1 MILQSLYE
9 LYDRLSRDPDYDI
22 APPGYSLQKISFRVV
37 LKPDGTLHDIEN
49 LRDPTNKRPVQMIMP
64 GGDKPTGKVTEQSV
78 HKKVQFLRN
87 DLPFLIGVTVPGG
100 KEAVLSLANMEFEA
114 FKRYHIELEPQ
125 INDVGFS
132 VLCRFLRDWKPEQA
146 LAHQEWQEFGDGQG
160 VLQLLGQT
168 TYLHERP
175 AVRAWW
181 DARQK
186 HQRGQVAQCLIT
198 GELKTIARLHE
209 PKIKGVRGS
218 QTSGAPVVAFD
229 KDSDA
234 FASYGRDGEQGFN
247 APVSEDAAFRYATAL
262 NALLDGPK
270 SHKHRFSLADATV
283 VFWTKEPTLTE
294 DIFAQFAAQGSAVSQ
309 ERQVQDEGL
318 RQKLE
323 LFLKALRKGRE
334 AYAEIE
340 KDPNQTPF
348 FILGL
353 TGQAKGRIGVRFFY
367 RDTLSRLL
375 ENLRQHYTDVNIE
388 REYGA
393 DAKRPDPEFPALWHL
408 LDETCPRLNGKADRD
423 KIPPILSGPLLRA
436 VITGAQYPAGLFNA
450 VIRRIHADKTINYVR
465 ASIIKGYLTRNQR
478 KEVAMGLDSNRKDPS
493 YRLGRLF
500 AALEKTQGDALG
512 KLNATIRDRY
522 YSSASATPG
531 VVFPRLLRTYQHHL
545 AKMEKG
551 RIGREM
557 LVREILEPLTNF
569 PSQLNLTEQG
579 LFAIGYYHQ
588 MRDLWTS
595 KQDREEEPEGDES

>member
-1 MILQSLYE
+1 
-9 LYDRLSRDPDYDI
+9 
-22 APPGYSLQKISFRVV
+22 
-37 LKPDGTLHDIEN
+37 
-49 LRDPTNKRPVQMIMP
+49 
-64 GGDKPTGKVTEQSV
+64 
-78 HKKVQFLRN
+78 
-87 DLPFLIGVTVPGG
+87 
-100 KEAVLSLANMEFEA
+100 
-114 FKRYHIELEPQ
+114 
-125 INDVGFS
+125 
-132 VLCRFLRDWKPEQA
+132 LRDWKPEQA

-408 LDETCPRLNGKADRD
+408 LDETCPRLNGKTDRD

>member
-37 LKPDGTLHDIEN
+37 LNPDGTLHGIEN
-49 LRDPTNKRPVQMIMP
+49 LRDPKSKRPRQMIMP

-87 DLPFLIGVTVPGG
+87 DLPFLIGATVSGE
-100 KEAVLSLANMEFEA
+100 KEAVFSLADMEFEA
-114 FKRYHIELEPQ
+114 FKKYHLEIEFQ
-125 INDVGFS
+125 INDVHFS
-132 VLCRFLRDWKPEQA
+132 VLCRFLRSWKPEQA
-146 LAHQEWQEFGDGQG
+146 LGHQEWQEFGDGQG
-160 VLQLLGQT
+160 VFQLLGQT
-168 TYLHERP
+168 AYLHECP
-175 AVRAWW
+175 AVRGWW
-181 DARQK
+181 DAQQK
-186 HQRGQVAQCLIT
+186 EYKGQVAQCLIT

-218 QTSGAPVVAFD
+218 QSSGAPVVAFD

-247 APVSEDAAFRYATAL
+247 APVSEEAAFRYATAL

-283 VFWTKEPTLTE
+283 VFWTKEPTFTE
-294 DIFAQFAAQGSAVSQ
+294 DIFAQFANQGSLVSQ
-309 ERQVQDEGL
+309 NKEVQDEGL
-318 RQKLE
+318 RQQFE
-323 LFLKALRKGRE
+323 LFLKALRQGKE

-340 KDPNQTPF
+340 KNPDQTPF

-375 ENLRQHYTDVNIE
+375 DNLRQHYTDMSIE
-388 REYGA
+388 RDYGQ
-393 DAKRPDPEFPALWHL
+393 DAKRPDPEFPALWQL

-436 VITGAQYPAGLFNA
+436 VITGTLYPAGLFNA

-478 KEVAMGLDSNRKDPS
+478 KEVGMGLDSNRKDPS

-512 KLNATIRDRY
+512 KLNATIRDRF

-545 AKMEKG
+545 AKMDKG
-551 RIGREM
+551 KVGREM
-557 LVREILEPLTNF
+557 LVREILESLTSF
-569 PSQLNLTEQG
+569 PSHLNLTEQG

-595 KQDREEEPEGDES
+595 KQDKEEDQGGDES